1 MRVSG
6 REMNGMVD
14 SPCYERGELACTSCH
29 QMHQREDDPRPT
41 AEWRQHQLAVDM
53 DTDQGCLQC
62 HSSYAKK
69 LESHTHHTAASE
81 GSRCYNCHMPYTSYG
96 LLKSLRSH
104 RIDSPNVS
112 ATLQTGRP
120 NACNLCHLDKSLGW
134 AAEQLTQKFGVASP
148 PIEGDQASLPFA
160 LLVGLQG
167 DAGQRALVAWAL
179 GWKPAQAASRP
190 AFAPALLGAL
200 MDDPYDAVRYI
211 SERSLR
217 TLGFDAKELGYD
229 FVPRPAFREP
239 IAAKVAERMQPNMP
253 AAEQAELRALFARLL
268 AARDDTPVRLLE

>member
-1 MRVSG
+1 
-6 REMNGMVD
+6 
-14 SPCYERGELACTSCH
+14 
-29 QMHQREDDPRPT
+29 
-41 AEWRQHQLAVDM
+41 M

-69 LESHTHHTAASE
+69 LESHTHHAAASE

-104 RIDSPNVS
+104 RIDTPNVT

-120 NACNLCHLDKSLGW
+120 NACNLCHVDKSLGW

-167 DAGQRALVAWAL
+167 DAGQRALVAWSL
-179 GWKPAQAASRP
+179 GWKPAQEASRA
-190 AFAPALLGAL
+190 AFAPALLGVL

-239 IAAKVAERMQPNMP
+239 VAAKVAERMQPNMR
-253 AAEQAELRALFARLL
+253 AAERAELRALFARLL
-268 AARDDTPVRLLE
+268 AARDEKPVRLLE